1 MQLSNLLVLFAAS
14 LFSKAAADFDIYFEM
29 SLSASPTGDE
39 TDGTE
44 ITIFNGPPD
53 CDTANSAAPLPIFG
67 DASTARA
74 ARCIGCDGPDYA
86 NMPITELEVNGGDWG
101 HFTLYE
107 SGGWQIT
114 PADGGPLR
122 GTCVRD
128 NGDDYDCTTGLVN
141 VHGQRIFVC
150 TSDIT
155 GVPS

>member
-1 MQLSNLLVLFAAS
+1 
-14 LFSKAAADFDIYFEM
+14 M

-86 NMPITELEVNGGDWG
+86 NLPITELEVNGGDWG
-101 HFTLYE
+101 HFTLYGKRYVSVRQQLLNYYIE